1 MTAANCTGKKC
12 DAVVSE
18 LIKVKEGDMGVYGI
32 ELYFGNFIF
41 NVRQMIALSSSPA
54 VCGFSSFWLTIF
66 GKRSF
71 TDLHGIAIP
80 FTCAL
85 LSKTG
90 QYNVQHQPQ

>member
-1 MTAANCTGKKC
+1 
-12 DAVVSE
+12 
-18 LIKVKEGDMGVYGI
+18 MGGYGI
-32 ELYFGNFIF
+32 GLFLSVISVILFL
-41 NVRQMIALSSSPA
+41 MCSIALSSSPA

-85 LSKTG
+85 LSNTG